1 MELKLELKLTQDLSE
16 TYKKSLANLSEL
28 QEQSKDEETK
38 GLTWFN
44 WPEQGGFDLLSEIQ
58 EKKDSLAFYYD
69 LIVVVG
75 IGGSYLGAKA
85 INDLFG
91 VDLTQESQQKKRKP
105 ILFIGNNLSENYL
118 LKNLTLIKQHSPVFC
133 VVSKSGT
140 TVEPLAAY
148 SLLEEQMTSYFSKEE
163 LAERTFIITDQKENN
178 PLLNKSKEEKTHLI
192 HIPKEMGGRFSVLSA
207 ASLVPLALAGHKV
220 KSLMQGSQRFFQELN
235 SPQDKKLAVAE
246 YASARFLTWEQGKRI
261 ELLAYNEPSLGGLAS
276 WWQQL
281 FAESEGKKAKGLFPT
296 TSLYSTDLHSLGQY
310 LQEGCP
316 SIFETFLLY
325 EDHSPLG
332 LEEAETRL
340 RIPSNLKARAL
351 LGDKCGHYFF
361 DLNQKIMTA
370 AQKAH
375 EKNDIPYCKITLP
388 KLTEMNL
395 GYLLSFFQT
404 ACALSAM
411 LLEVNPFDQPGVEIY
426 KRELQQLTM
435 S

>member
-1 MELKLELKLTQDLSE
+1 M
-16 TYKKSLANLSEL
+16 
-28 QEQSKDEETK
+28 
-38 GLTWFN
+38 
-44 WPEQGGFDLLSEIQ
+44 
-58 EKKDSLAFYYD
+58 
-69 LIVVVG
+69 
-75 IGGSYLGAKA
+75 
-85 INDLFG
+85 
-91 VDLTQESQQKKRKP
+91 
-105 ILFIGNNLSENYL
+105 
-118 LKNLTLIKQHSPVFC
+118 
-133 VVSKSGT
+133 
-140 TVEPLAAY
+140 
-148 SLLEEQMTSYFSKEE
+148 
-163 LAERTFIITDQKENN
+163 
-178 PLLNKSKEEKTHLI
+178 
-192 HIPKEMGGRFSVLSA
+192 
-207 ASLVPLALAGHKV
+207 
-220 KSLMQGSQRFFQELN
+220 
-235 SPQDKKLAVAE
+235 
-246 YASARFLTWEQGKRI
+246 
-261 ELLAYNEPSLGGLAS
+261 
-276 WWQQL
+276 
-281 FAESEGKKAKGLFPT
+281 
-296 TSLYSTDLHSLGQY
+296 
-310 LQEGCP
+310 
-316 SIFETFLLY
+316 LY

>member
-220 KSLMQGSQRFFQELN
+220 KSLMQGSQRFFQ
-235 SPQDKKLAVAE
+235 
-246 YASARFLTWEQGKRI
+246 
-261 ELLAYNEPSLGGLAS
+261 
-276 WWQQL
+276 
-281 FAESEGKKAKGLFPT
+281 
-296 TSLYSTDLHSLGQY
+296 
-310 LQEGCP
+310 
-316 SIFETFLLY
+316 
-325 EDHSPLG
+325 
-332 LEEAETRL
+332 
-340 RIPSNLKARAL
+340 
-351 LGDKCGHYFF
+351 
-361 DLNQKIMTA
+361 KI
-370 AQKAH
+370 
-375 EKNDIPYCKITLP
+375 KN
-388 KLTEMNL
+388 
-395 GYLLSFFQT
+395 
-404 ACALSAM
+404 
-411 LLEVNPFDQPGVEIY
+411 
-426 KRELQQLTM
+426 
-435 S
+435 